1 MLKKNPM
8 FLSQEGF
15 PCVLGYGGVF
25 RHLQWVV
32 VSLLRKVKEN
42 FLARNLLRFK
52 NMPSGCYALIISNP
66 VGVRA

>member
-1 MLKKNPM
+1 
-8 FLSQEGF
+8 
-15 PCVLGYGGVF
+15 
-25 RHLQWVV
+25 
-32 VSLLRKVKEN
+32 LRKVKEN